1 VRQLPGQ
8 ILDSRFGVKLLDHL
22 LTYDANANL
31 GAIADGVP
39 GGLESRTLGYDGRD
53 RLTTVTNT
61 TTGNE
66 SYTYDPLD
74 ETDATAFQ
82 MQASW
87 F

>member
-1 VRQLPGQ
+1 MTSPDPVSHSDTVL
-8 ILDSRFGVKLLDHL
+8 
-22 LTYDANANL
+22 
-31 GAIADGVP
+31 
-39 GGLESRTLGYDGRD
+39 GLESRALGYDGRD

-74 ETDATAFQ
+74 ETGATAFQ